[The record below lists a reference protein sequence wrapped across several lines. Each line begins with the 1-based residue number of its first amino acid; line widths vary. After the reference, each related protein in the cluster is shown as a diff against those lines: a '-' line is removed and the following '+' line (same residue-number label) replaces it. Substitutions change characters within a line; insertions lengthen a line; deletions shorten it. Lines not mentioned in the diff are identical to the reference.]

1 MRKLDRYDRLATK
14 LVGAWAKRQRRIQ
27 GVKPLPREY
36 WVGVWDDLH
45 VALRE
50 QAEELEPA
58 LRYALDGMLDMRP
71 YVDAYFA
78 DKWGHDEYIARVKA
92 VLEKKGSEKKSD
104 E

>member
-14 LVGAWAKRQRRIQ
+14 LVGTWVKRQRRIQ

-45 VALRE
+45 MALRE
-50 QAEELEPA
+50 QAKELEPA
-58 LRYALDGMLDMRP
+58 LRDALDGMLDMRP
-71 YVDAYFA
+71 YVDKYFA
-78 DKWGHDEYIARVKA
+78 EKWGHDEYIARVKA
-92 VLEKKGSEKKSD
+92 VLEKGSEKKSN